1 MKAFLASLDPWI
13 RGGEEKQKQTSLSQN
28 RERLRKRRDVKLKSC
43 HTLVSVN
50 VRLRFY
56 FHDNDGHPFGS
67 PIRQEYPLNLSI
79 LLSGGK
85 ETNKDS
91 LSKGD

>member
-1 MKAFLASLDPWI
+1 MRYGILFFGIGGNKKTDLAFFFCK
-13 RGGEEKQKQTSLSQN
+13 EM
-28 RERLRKRRDVKLKSC
+28 RRDVKLKSC
-43 HTLVSVN
+43 HTHSIYSIKLN
-50 VRLRFY
+50 I
-56 FHDNDGHPFGS
+56 DGYPFGS

>member
-1 MKAFLASLDPWI
+1 MKAFFAFLDPWI

>member
-1 MKAFLASLDPWI
+1 M
-13 RGGEEKQKQTSLSQN
+13 
-28 RERLRKRRDVKLKSC
+28 DVKSILYPDEIN
-43 HTLVSVN
+43 TSV
-50 VRLRFY
+50 VYHIFSEDILIDATSKVLRNFQLALSINDIFIPKEKNHVY
-56 FHDNDGHPFGS
+56 DNPIGP

-91 LSKGD
+91 VSNCE